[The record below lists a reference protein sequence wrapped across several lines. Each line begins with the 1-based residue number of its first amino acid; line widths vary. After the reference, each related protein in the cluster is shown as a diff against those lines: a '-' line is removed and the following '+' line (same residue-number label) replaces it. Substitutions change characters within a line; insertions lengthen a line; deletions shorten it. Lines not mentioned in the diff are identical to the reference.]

1 MKTETFITNDSTKKY
16 VVSLL
21 ENYQSDSSKMEA
33 LRYEISN
40 PRRVT
45 SEQVIEAMNFRH
57 GDGDGGSIAK
67 GHISNKTLY
76 IATNYNER
84 TETLNREASDEV
96 VDLLNAM
103 NEERKR
109 LLHYISLLKEKDRKI
124 IQETYIEAK
133 TREELSEIYGVSQK
147 SVSAMRKQAVENL
160 CVLYDFTS
168 KYRG

>member
-1 MKTETFITNDSTKKY
+1 MKTETIITNDSTKKY

>member
-1 MKTETFITNDSTKKY
+1 
-16 VVSLL
+16 
-21 ENYQSDSSKMEA
+21 MEA
-33 LRYEISN
+33 VERHASGDWGD
-40 PRRVT
+40 VCT
-45 SEQVIEAMNFRH
+45 SDMNFGH

>member
-1 MKTETFITNDSTKKY
+1 
-16 VVSLL
+16 
-21 ENYQSDSSKMEA
+21 MEA

-45 SEQVIEAMNFRH
+45 SEQVIEAMNFGH

-124 IQETYIEAK
+124 IQETYIEAR

-147 SVSAMRKQAVENL
+147 SVSTMRKQAVENL

>member
-1 MKTETFITNDSTKKY
+1 MKTETIITNDSTKKY

-21 ENYQSDSSKMEA
+21 ENYQSDSSTMEA
-33 LRYEISN
+33 LRFEISN

-45 SEQVIEAMNFRH
+45 SDQVIEAMNFGH

-84 TETLNREASDEV
+84 IETLNREASDEV

-147 SVSAMRKQAVENL
+147 SVSTMRKQAVENL

>member
-1 MKTETFITNDSTKKY
+1 MKKDAGRVSTETVKY
-16 VVSLL
+16 VNYLL
-21 ENYQSDSSKMEA
+21 EHYQKDTSKMEA

-45 SEQVIEAMNFRH
+45 SEEVIEAMNFGH

-103 NEERKR
+103 NEEHKR

>member
-1 MKTETFITNDSTKKY
+1 MKTETIIPSESTKKY

-33 LRYEISN
+33 LRFEISN

-45 SEQVIEAMNFRH
+45 SEQVIEAMNFGH

-147 SVSAMRKQAVENL
+147 SVSTMRKQAVENL

>member
-1 MKTETFITNDSTKKY
+1 MKKDAARVSAQTVKY
-16 VVSLL
+16 VNDLL
-21 ENYQSDSSKMEA
+21 EHYQEDTSKMEA

-45 SEQVIEAMNFRH
+45 SEEVIEAMNFGH

-124 IQETYIEAK
+124 IQETYIEAR

-147 SVSAMRKQAVENL
+147 SVSTMRKQAVENL

>member
-1 MKTETFITNDSTKKY
+1 MKTETIITNDSTKKY

-33 LRYEISN
+33 LRFEISN

-45 SEQVIEAMNFRH
+45 SEQVIEAMNFGH

-84 TETLNREASDEV
+84 TESLNREASDEV

-124 IQETYIEAK
+124 IQETYIEAR
-133 TREELSEIYGVSQK
+133 TREELSEMYAVSQK
-147 SVSAMRKQAVENL
+147 SVSTMRKQAVENL

>member
-1 MKTETFITNDSTKKY
+1 MKKDAGRVSIETVKY
-16 VVSLL
+16 VNYLL
-21 ENYQSDSSKMEA
+21 EHYQEDTSKMEA

-45 SEQVIEAMNFRH
+45 SEEVIEAMNFGH
-57 GDGDGGSIAK
+57 GDGGSIAK

-109 LLHYISLLKEKDRKI
+109 LLHYISLLSEKGREIIRK
-124 IQETYIEAK
+124 TYIEAK
-133 TREELSEIYGVSQK
+133 SREELSEIYGVSQK